1 MRPPNPGTSTNDL
14 FGVAVLSSS
23 NAWAVGDDSNGAAFH
38 TLIEHW
44 NGTSWKQVPSPN
56 PHGSS
61 ELESVSATS
70 ATNAWAVGDDAKGR
84 SVTLRWNGST
94 WTQVPSPNVLPAGDD
109 NILYGVAATSA
120 SNAWAVGAA
129 TAISTGPA
137 FELHWNGSKWTNM
150 VSPNPGDTSKMFA
163 VAASSASNAWAVGE
177 FTPDPS
183 GTEHRTLA
191 FHC

>member
-1 MRPPNPGTSTNDL
+1 LLLVGAAGLASAATLTGPVAAAAASHAAPGRIAAPGSAVATCPGWTALRPPNPGTSTDDL

-84 SVTLRWNGST
+84 SVTLRWNGS
-94 WTQVPSPNVLPAGDD
+94 
-109 NILYGVAATSA
+109 
-120 SNAWAVGAA
+120 
-129 TAISTGPA
+129 
-137 FELHWNGSKWTNM
+137 KWTNM